1 MVTHETYRGPDG
13 QWVEP
18 QSVEI
23 IAEGNHRRA
32 AMVEGGAPVVIG
44 DIEKMSKSKKNV
56 VAPEDIFD
64 AYGVDAARLFVM
76 SDSPPERDV
85 QWTNG
90 GVEGAWRFVNRVWT
104 EFDSQPDGPV
114 MAVPYLDNP
123 EALDLIKAAHR
134 LIKALTDSIEA
145 FRFNSGIAKLYEF
158 LNIIKALPAAGA
170 SAEVLA
176 ARAEALSVLARLIAP
191 FTPHLAEACWV
202 RIGGNGMV
210 VNAPWP
216 ELDAALAADDQR
228 ILPVQING
236 KRRGEVS
243 VPAGLGHAE
252 VEKLALA
259 DEAVARHLEG
269 LTVRKVIVVTDRIVN
284 IVAS

>member
-1 MVTHETYRGPDG
+1 
-13 QWVEP
+13 
-18 QSVEI
+18 
-23 IAEGNHRRA
+23 
-32 AMVEGGAPVVIG
+32 VIG

-64 AYGVDAARLFVM
+64 SYGVDAARLFVM

-90 GVEGAWRFVNRVWT
+90 GVEGAWRFVHRVWT
-104 EFDSQPDGPV
+104 EFDSQPD
-114 MAVPYLDNP
+114 AVLAPIAYRHDP
-123 EALDLIKAAHR
+123 RALDLLKAAHR
-134 LIKALTDSIEA
+134 LIGTLTDSIEA
-145 FRFNSGIAKLYEF
+145 FRFNGGIAKLYEF
-158 LNIIKALPAAGA
+158 LNILKGAAAAGA
-170 SAEVLA
+170 TPEILA
-176 ARAEALSVLARLIAP
+176 ARAEALSILARLIAP
-191 FTPHLAEACWV
+191 FTPHLAEACWE
-202 RIGGNGMV
+202 RIGGEGMV

-216 ELDAALAADDQR
+216 DLDPELAADDQR

-252 VEKLALA
+252 VEHLALA

-284 IVAS
+284 IVAN